1 MVGRYHIKLLVN
13 FLGEAMNPLF
23 FNKTKQQAKTPEP
36 NFDVSF
42 VNLSN
47 QLCAAINNLTG
58 NMVLINKVES
68 LNSNQ
73 QVSNNSRLQPFYG
86 ATIKIKSH
94 SCANLGFSVV
104 PNQTLTMQQLVV
116 KTAKQVYFN
125 YLTLL
130 NELDNLL
137 KLANQSQAETL
148 ILQKQQALT
157 SVEVIK
163 NIIKVVA
170 FNQNPVFDKPMVKPQ
185 NMFCSTLH
193 QATLT
198 ANKIVEGLIK
208 LNTQIF
214 QDQISNQLTI
224 LALIA
229 KNIKSCLGLMLV
241 GCKN

>member
-1 MVGRYHIKLLVN
+1 MVGRYYIKLLVN

-94 SCANLGFSVV
+94 SGATLGFSVV

-116 KTAKQVYFN
+116 KTPDKINYYGGKSQQVEKSTRVKARVKAHALREIITAKEK
-125 YLTLL
+125 
-130 NELDNLL
+130 EL
-137 KLANQSQAETL
+137 
-148 ILQKQQALT
+148 
-157 SVEVIK
+157 
-163 NIIKVVA
+163 
-170 FNQNPVFDKPMVKPQ
+170 M
-185 NMFCSTLH
+185 
-193 QATLT
+193 
-198 ANKIVEGLIK
+198 
-208 LNTQIF
+208 
-214 QDQISNQLTI
+214 TI
-224 LALIA
+224 
-229 KNIKSCLGLMLV
+229 
-241 GCKN
+241 